1 MGANCYDEYK
11 KVKKRNEELSSK
23 ISSLEMKQE
32 EFNENLENFEEL
44 KLNLNKKIA
53 KLESNENKL
62 KETIRNY
69 KEITEDLNNQLEMTK
84 IKNQRANQ
92 RLKDQINDAKEEVKA
107 YQKRQSKLQYEHDNL
122 KNNFDTLQDK
132 NENMINKIKN
142 LEEQKI
148 NLNKN
153 ISILNSKQEN
163 LKKKKEELELEM
175 KNNKIKLTAKID
187 NLKKEKNSLAD
198 QLDNLKNE
206 KDLNEKEKIDLQKR
220 FNNYQNKIKEEENEL
235 KEQIINLNKQKD
247 LLTNKIEDLELQ
259 KLMAEKAKK
268 ENENFKNF
276 LENKINN
283 FITKISETD
292 EINQY
297 VKNKCDNILKSETE
311 KIKDQIEESITNSN
325 FLQIIENEKDR
336 EIKKAIEDFTLESKH
351 INIIIIGKTGVGKS
365 ELINAIAG
373 SEIAETGGFRP
384 MRHSGTWHEIGSLR
398 IYDNQGIE
406 ISKYNTIDNVIT
418 NIKDIVDQAK
428 VSGQPDR
435 FVHCIWYCVTGT
447 RFEEDEELAVGKLLD
462 IYEDKCMPIIIVYL
476 RAVSSEWV
484 KNMRNGID
492 KAFKREIEFVEV
504 LSKDVINDDGTVIKS
519 KGLNKLIRRTMYKV
533 KNAIDSQSFVYVIN
547 HIKRKVE
554 NLILNKNYQ
563 LNDNNNDNIINCIIK
578 FFNDII
584 GELKPIAT
592 KLITENINKLQLMCG
607 NAKFDVEIL
616 DFVRKFLNSIDYE
629 NINQNDIIKSSL
641 YDKAKIDVENQL
653 KILFNKH
660 LENYINNELN
670 AKIYDFY
677 KIIIKNASETIVGN
691 NLRDLKISIIS
702 KMKTAIENN
711 PSFQRL
717 FNLAN
722 GS

>member
-1 MGANCYDEYK
+1 MGVACSEEYK
-11 KVKKRNEELSSK
+11 NLRKRHEELTSK
-23 ISSLEMKQE
+23 ISSYEMEQ
-32 EFNENLENFEEL
+32 ENFH
-44 KLNLNKKIA
+44 KKIE
-53 KLESNENKL
+53 KLELEENKL
-62 KETIRNY
+62 KETIKNY
-69 KEITEDLNNQLEMTK
+69 EAIKENLNNQLEIER
-84 IKNQRANQ
+84 IKNQGKIQ
-92 RLKDQINDAKEEVKA
+92 RLQNQIDNKKEEVNA
-107 YQKRQSKLQYEHDNL
+107 YKRRQSQLQYERDNL
-122 KNNFDTLQDK
+122 RNNLDNLQDK
-132 NENMINKIKN
+132 NKNMSNQIKN
-142 LEEQKI
+142 LEKQKS
-148 NLNKN
+148 NLNN
-153 ISILNSKQEN
+153 DINILNTKQEN
-163 LKKKKEELELEM
+163 LKKKNEEIELEM
-175 KNNKIKLTAKID
+175 KNNKIKLTARID
-187 NLKKEKNSLAD
+187 HLKKEKNKLND
-198 QLDNLKNE
+198 QIDNLKNE
-206 KDLNEKEKIDLQKR
+206 KDLNEKEKIELQKQ
-220 FNNYQNKIKEEENEL
+220 FNNYQNKNKERENEL
-235 KEQIINLNKQKD
+235 KEQIIYLSTEKD
-247 LLTNKIEDLELQ
+247 LLNNKIEDLECQ

-268 ENENFKNF
+268 ENENYKNF

-297 VKNKCDNILKSETE
+297 VKNKCDNILKSETD
-311 KIKDQIEESITNSN
+311 KIKDQIIETSIKNSN
-325 FLQIIENEKDR
+325 FLHIIENEKDK

-373 SEIAETGGFRP
+373 SVIAETGGFRP

-418 NIKDIVDQAK
+418 NIKEIVDDAK
-428 VSGQPDR
+428 KSGQPDR

-484 KNMRNGID
+484 KNMKNGID
-492 KAFKREIEFVEV
+492 NAFKREIEFVEV
-504 LSKDVINDDGTVIKS
+504 LSKDVINDDGTIIKS
-519 KGLNKLIRRTMYKV
+519 KGLNSLISKTMNKV

-547 HIKRKVE
+547 YIKKKVQ
-554 NLILNKNYQ
+554 NLILNKNNQ
-563 LNDNNNDNIINCIIK
+563 LNVNNNDIINSIIN

-584 GELKPIAT
+584 GELSPIAI

-607 NAKFDVEIL
+607 NAKFDIEIL

-629 NINQNDIIKSSL
+629 NVNQNDIFKSSL

-653 KILFNKH
+653 KILFNKN

-670 AKIYDFY
+670 SKIYDFY
-677 KIIIKNASETIVGN
+677 KIIIKNASEAIVGK
-691 NLRDLKISIIS
+691 NLRNLKKLIIS

-717 FNLAN
+717 FNLSN

>member
-1 MGANCYDEYK
+1 MGVACSEEYK
-11 KVKKRNEELSSK
+11 NLRKRHEELTSK
-23 ISSLEMKQE
+23 ISSYEMEQ
-32 EFNENLENFEEL
+32 ENFH
-44 KLNLNKKIA
+44 KKIE
-53 KLESNENKL
+53 KLELEENKL
-62 KETIRNY
+62 KETIKNY
-69 KEITEDLNNQLEMTK
+69 EAIKENLNNQLEIER
-84 IKNQRANQ
+84 IKNQGKIQ
-92 RLKDQINDAKEEVKA
+92 RLQNQIDNKKEEVNA
-107 YQKRQSKLQYEHDNL
+107 YKRRQSQLQYERDNL
-122 KNNFDTLQDK
+122 RNNLDNLQDK
-132 NENMINKIKN
+132 NKNMSNQIKN
-142 LEEQKI
+142 LEKQKS
-148 NLNKN
+148 NLNN
-153 ISILNSKQEN
+153 DINILNTKQEN
-163 LKKKKEELELEM
+163 LKKKNEEIELEM
-175 KNNKIKLTAKID
+175 KNNKIKLTARID
-187 NLKKEKNSLAD
+187 DLKKEKNKLND
-198 QLDNLKNE
+198 QIDNLKNE
-206 KDLNEKEKIDLQKR
+206 KDLNEKEKIELQKQ
-220 FNNYQNKIKEEENEL
+220 FNNYQNKNKERENEL
-235 KEQIINLNKQKD
+235 KEQIIYLNTEKD
-247 LLTNKIEDLELQ
+247 LLNNKIEDLECQ

-268 ENENFKNF
+268 ENENYKNF

-297 VKNKCDNILKSETE
+297 VKNKCDNILKSETD
-311 KIKDQIEESITNSN
+311 KIKDQIIETSIKNSN
-325 FLQIIENEKDR
+325 FLHIIENEKDK

-384 MRHSGTWHEIGSLR
+384 MRHLGTWHEIGSLR

-418 NIKDIVDQAK
+418 NIKEIVDDAK
-428 VSGQPDR
+428 KSGQPDR

-484 KNMRNGID
+484 KNMKNGID
-492 KAFKREIEFVEV
+492 NAFKREIEFVEV
-504 LSKDVINDDGTVIKS
+504 LSKDVINDDGTIIKS
-519 KGLNKLIRRTMYKV
+519 KGLNSLISKTMNKV

-547 HIKRKVE
+547 YIKKKVQ
-554 NLILNKNYQ
+554 NLILNKNNQ
-563 LNDNNNDNIINCIIK
+563 LNVNNNDIINSIIN

-584 GELKPIAT
+584 GELSPIAI

-607 NAKFDVEIL
+607 NAKFDIEIL

-629 NINQNDIIKSSL
+629 NVNQNDIFKSSL

-653 KILFNKH
+653 KILFNKN

-670 AKIYDFY
+670 SKIYDFY
-677 KIIIKNASETIVGN
+677 KIIIKNASEAIVGK
-691 NLRDLKISIIS
+691 NLRNLKKLIIS

-717 FNLAN
+717 FNLSN

>member
-1 MGANCYDEYK
+1 MSNQ
-11 KVKKRNEELSSK
+11 
-23 ISSLEMKQE
+23 I
-32 EFNENLENFEEL
+32 ENLE
-44 KLNLNKKIA
+44 KQKSNLNK
-53 KLESNENKL
+53 
-62 KETIRNY
+62 
-69 KEITEDLNNQLEMTK
+69 D
-84 IKNQRANQ
+84 
-92 RLKDQINDAKEEVKA
+92 IN
-107 YQKRQSKLQYEHDNL
+107 
-122 KNNFDTLQDK
+122 
-132 NENMINKIKN
+132 
-142 LEEQKI
+142 
-148 NLNKN
+148 
-153 ISILNSKQEN
+153 ILNTNQEN
-163 LKKKKEELELEM
+163 LKKKNEEIKLEM
-175 KNNKIKLTAKID
+175 KNNKIKLTARID
-187 NLKKEKNSLAD
+187 NLKKEKNKLND
-198 QLDNLKNE
+198 QIDNLKNE
-206 KDLNEKEKIDLQKR
+206 KDLNEKEKIELQMQ
-220 FNNYQNKIKEEENEL
+220 FNNYQNKNKEKENEL
-235 KEQIINLNKQKD
+235 KEQIIYLSNQKD
-247 LLTNKIEDLELQ
+247 LLNNKIEDLEIQ
-259 KLMAEKAKK
+259 NLMAEKAKK
-268 ENENFKNF
+268 EDENYKNF
-276 LENKINN
+276 LENKVNN

-297 VKNKCDNILKSETE
+297 VKNKCNNILKSETD
-311 KIKDQIEESITNSN
+311 KIKDQIETSITNSN
-325 FLQIIENEKDR
+325 FLHIIENEKDK

-365 ELINAIAG
+365 ELINAITG

-384 MRHSGTWHEIGSLR
+384 MRHTGTWHEIGSLR

-418 NIKDIVDQAK
+418 NIKEIVDEAK
-428 VSGQPDR
+428 KSGQPDR

-484 KNMRNGID
+484 KNMKNGID
-492 KAFKREIEFVEV
+492 NAFKREIEFVEV

-519 KGLNKLIRRTMYKV
+519 KGLDKFISKTMNKV

-547 HIKRKVE
+547 YIKKKVQ
-554 NLILNKNYQ
+554 NLILNKNNQ
-563 LNDNNNDNIINCIIK
+563 LNVNNNDIINSIIN

-584 GELKPIAT
+584 GELSPIAI

-607 NAKFDVEIL
+607 NAKFDIEIL

-629 NINQNDIIKSSL
+629 NVNQNDIFKSSL

-653 KILFNKH
+653 KILFNKN

-670 AKIYDFY
+670 SKIYDFY